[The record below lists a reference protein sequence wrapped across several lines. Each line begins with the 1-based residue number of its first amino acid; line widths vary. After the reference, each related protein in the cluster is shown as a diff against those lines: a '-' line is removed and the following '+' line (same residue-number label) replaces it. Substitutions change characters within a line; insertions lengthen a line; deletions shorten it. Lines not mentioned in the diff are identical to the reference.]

1 MLYHELLKQ
10 VQVLRGK
17 ANAYDALVESFER
30 LRVGGASSACNSA
43 EPTVEIQQ
51 QVIAKPQPSFKH
63 LQCFGSGSVFGDDET
78 EIFGF
83 GVTVLNGGSLSTQ
96 CELLSKM
103 AFDGG
108 IRKTSTND
116 AIDFVL
122 PIFIN
127 NAHFGNAK
135 GFFRET
141 ISLLYTAYRNK
152 MRQGAGVPQKLVELQ
167 ALEILCSLM
176 NNAVLKT
183 SEQGCTHDR
192 FIHGYFAMLR
202 LVKWLAGSFPTV
214 SKYADDKMARF
225 RKGERTKTAVPNLGD
240 FLVLLHASKQ
250 YSWQDISAEFL
261 EEVDARN
268 VRWFKNTKLQ
278 SDRHMDG
285 AIRER
290 ETFVEAAIS
299 RKIVC
304 FQVEFVRL
312 ARDCDLSSFVDL
324 DVTPDLVAAL
334 KDIAK
339 TVEKHANWNDYRK
352 FLRLDTKEPRARELE
367 RAVTLSIE
375 RGYHG
380 GGAKGGGR
388 GKRR

>member
-1 MLYHELLKQ
+1 
-10 VQVLRGK
+10 
-17 ANAYDALVESFER
+17 
-30 LRVGGASSACNSA
+30 
-43 EPTVEIQQ
+43 
-51 QVIAKPQPSFKH
+51 
-63 LQCFGSGSVFGDDET
+63 
-78 EIFGF
+78 
-83 GVTVLNGGSLSTQ
+83 
-96 CELLSKM
+96 
-103 AFDGG
+103 
-108 IRKTSTND
+108 
-116 AIDFVL
+116 
-122 PIFIN
+122 
-127 NAHFGNAK
+127 
-135 GFFRET
+135 
-141 ISLLYTAYRNK
+141 
-152 MRQGAGVPQKLVELQ
+152 
-167 ALEILCSLM
+167 
-176 NNAVLKT
+176 
-183 SEQGCTHDR
+183 
-192 FIHGYFAMLR
+192 
-202 LVKWLAGSFPTV
+202 
-214 SKYADDKMARF
+214 
-225 RKGERTKTAVPNLGD
+225 
-240 FLVLLHASKQ
+240 
-250 YSWQDISAEFL
+250 
-261 EEVDARN
+261 
-268 VRWFKNTKLQ
+268 
-278 SDRHMDG
+278 MDG